1 MMYIKSKLYYLILE
15 MLFWNL
21 GKLVN
26 NTKAEDSSQGTANFP
41 CQVYVGGQGQT
52 ATFHN
57 LKYFGQRVV

>member
-1 MMYIKSKLYYLILE
+1 

-41 CQVYVGGQGQT
+41 CQVYVEGQGQT

-57 LKYFGQRVV
+57 LKYFRQRVV